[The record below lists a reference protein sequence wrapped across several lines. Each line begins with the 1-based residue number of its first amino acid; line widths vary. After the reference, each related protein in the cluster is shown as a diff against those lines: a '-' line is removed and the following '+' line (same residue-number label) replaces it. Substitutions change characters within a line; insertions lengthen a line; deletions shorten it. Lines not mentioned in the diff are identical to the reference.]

1 MDNEVL
7 VGSANYTDGTKGVAR
22 GGKTGEQII
31 SQLQGRFYELAYR
44 GELYQAYAIVTAPV
58 IYTTAA
64 GTGGPLIWNNSN
76 THNVVLLAATFGSS
90 VVTTV
95 AGTLGIT
102 GNTGQTAAPTT
113 TTAIDSNR
121 NLKIGGQTPRS
132 TAYRIGTTSSAGNF
146 FVPLTAFHTGALT
159 VDNNVGPGW
168 IDLGGGIICPPD
180 CWVSLAGSATLS
192 TLVAQLGLIYTEVP
206 V

>member
-7 VGSANYTDGTKGVAR
+7 VGNASYTDGTKSVAR
-22 GGKTGEQII
+22 GGRTGEQII
-31 SQLQGRFYELAYR
+31 SQLQGRYYELAYR
-44 GELYQAYAIVTAPV
+44 GELFQAYAIVTAPV

-64 GTGGPLIWNNSN
+64 GTGGPLIWNNSSDR
-76 THNVVLLAATFGSS
+76 NVVILAVTFGSS

-95 AGTLGIT
+95 AGTLGLT
-102 GNTGQTAAPTT
+102 GNSGQTAAPTT

-121 NLKIGGQTPRS
+121 NLKIGGALPKS
-132 TAYRIGTTSSAGNF
+132 TAYRIGTVASAGNF

-159 VDNNVGPGW
+159 VDTTVPGFIDVGGAVV
-168 IDLGGGIICPPD
+168 CPPD
-180 CWVSLAGSATLS
+180 CWVSLAGSATMS

-206 V
+206 L